1 MLPVCLLLE
10 VWHYW
15 VPTLIKPGSA
25 RQKAMLGT
33 ISMPVVCRCLRL
45 NSMPATRYTNNSAKA
60 LWEVWIIRFRTK
72 TQDRIK
78 FVLHFELKLIN

>member
-1 MLPVCLLLE
+1 MLAVCLLLK
-10 VWHYW
+10 VWNYW

-45 NSMPATRYTNNSAKA
+45 NSMPATKYTNNSTKA
-60 LWEVWIIRFRTK
+60 LWEVWIIK